1 MKNVLIMAMDG
12 LSRVEEAC
20 KATCLEEGLEVSGF
34 HNVHVPVAEV
44 MLKKY
49 PEDDLDIMVLDQGG
63 TDVVGLFEA
72 ELNERYPGRKIG
84 VHAVEYKDWMD
95 CVEVFRSVHSWE
107 EDLSHLW
114 LDGQGPKEI
123 MQSIVSLAKTYAME
137 LEKAYCLKHGP
148 EGLEIVDESGFLKTF
163 DFFNVT
169 RDFDR
174 MTDVEALEDCCGGE
188 LSDIILA
195 MKKVALG
202 CESCDPYK
210 YRSGLKELKKAL
222 DEVASGYEGMAGYI
236 RAGYGN
242 LLSND
247 EIDSLGIVK
256 RFVAK
261 HMYLH
266 AIECMDA
273 LMPETYVSKGLLRF
287 NQKSDNAKWAR
298 KEDKQ
303 AHIQMVNY
311 MFGKLLA
318 TQIWYF
324 ESGDRNSVNAL
335 TELARL
341 QGKFFRSIETGSF
354 NYAWAGL
361 VDNASKS
368 WTLSETVH
376 GKNIKPRY
384 PFTCFMGTNLET
396 RTAVG
401 YLLMMHKAL
410 KIGKN
415 FCDYTSEKKPDVESV
430 KTVLGMYCALA
441 EYVLKQQ

>member
-1 MKNVLIMAMDG
+1 MKNVVIVTMDR

-34 HNVHVPVAEV
+34 HNVHIPVAEV

-49 PEDDLDIMVLDQGG
+49 PEDDPDIMVLYQGG
-63 TDVVGLFEA
+63 TDIVELFKE
-72 ELNERYPGRKIG
+72 ELNERYPERKINIQ
-84 VHAVEYKDWMD
+84 AVEYEDWMD
-95 CVEVFRSVHSWE
+95 CIEVFKSIRSLK

-123 MQSIVSLAKTYAME
+123 MHSIVSLAKTYAID
-137 LEKAYCLKHGP
+137 LEKVYSLQHGP
-148 EGLEIVDESGFLKTF
+148 EGLVVVDESGFLKTF
-163 DFFNVT
+163 DFFNST

-174 MTDVEALEDCCGGE
+174 MADVEALEGCCGAE
-188 LSDIILA
+188 FSNVIQA
-195 MKKVALG
+195 MKKVVLG

-210 YRSGLKELKKAL
+210 YRSGVKELKKAL
-222 DEVASGYEGMAGYI
+222 DEVAPGYERLADYI

-247 EIDSLGIVK
+247 EIDSLAIVK

-298 KEDKQ
+298 KEDKL
-303 AHIQMVNY
+303 AHIQIVNY

-324 ESGDRNSVNAL
+324 ESGDKSSINAL

-341 QGKFFRSIETGSF
+341 QSKFLRSIETGSF
-354 NYAWAGL
+354 NYTWAGL
-361 VDNASKS
+361 VNNVSKS
-368 WTLSETVH
+368 WTLSETVR
-376 GKNIKPRY
+376 GKNVKPKY
-384 PFTCFMGTNLET
+384 PFTCFMGMDLEK
-396 RTAVG
+396 RAAVG

-410 KIGKN
+410 KNGRN
-415 FCDYTSEKKPDVESV
+415 FCDYTSEKKADVESI
-430 KTVLGMYCALA
+430 KTVLNMYCALA
-441 EYVLKQQ
+441 EYVLK